1 MVRIAGINIPD
12 KKRVKFSL
20 PYIYGVGRSLTEK
33 ILNEA
38 KIDGDKLAGA
48 LTAEETNRIRA
59 ILEGH
64 YQIEGDLRRKISSDI
79 KRLKDIKS
87 YRGSRHSRGLPVRGQ
102 RTRTNSR
109 TRRGNVRRTTISGK
123 RKVEKK

>member
-1 MVRIAGINIPD
+1 MVRIAGVNIPD
-12 KKRVKFSL
+12 KKKTGFSL
-20 PYIYGVGRSLTEK
+20 PYIYGVGRSMAKK
-33 ILNEA
+33 ILLTA
-38 KIDGDKLAGA
+38 KIDPEKQTGS
-48 LTAEETNRIRA
+48 LTSDEVNRIRA
-59 ILEGH
+59 TIEGH
-64 YQIEGDLRRKISSDI
+64 YQVEGDLRRKLSSDI

-87 YRGSRHSRGLPVRGQ
+87 YRGTRHSRGLPVRGQ

>member
-1 MVRIAGINIPD
+1 MVRIAGVNIPD
-12 KKRVKFSL
+12 KKRAEFSL
-20 PYIYGVGRSLTEK
+20 PYIYGVGKTLAVK

-38 KIDGDKLAGA
+38 KIDPAKQAGA
-48 LTAEETNRIRA
+48 LTADELNRIRS
-59 ILEGH
+59 ILEKSH
-64 YQIEGDLRRKISSDI
+64 RVEGDLRRKISSDI

-87 YRGSRHSRGLPVRGQ
+87 YRGMRHSKNLPVRGQ

-109 TRRGNVRRTTISGK
+109 TRRGNVRRTAISGK

>member
-12 KKRVKFSL
+12 KKHVEFSL
-20 PYIYGVGRSLTEK
+20 PYIYGVGRSLAKK
-33 ILNEA
+33 ILNET
-38 KIDGDKLAGA
+38 KIDGNKLASA
-48 LTAEETNRIRA
+48 LTAEELNRIRA
-59 ILEGH
+59 ILEEH

-79 KRLKDIKS
+79 KRLKDVKS
-87 YRGSRHSRGLPVRGQ
+87 YRGMRHSRGLPVRGQ